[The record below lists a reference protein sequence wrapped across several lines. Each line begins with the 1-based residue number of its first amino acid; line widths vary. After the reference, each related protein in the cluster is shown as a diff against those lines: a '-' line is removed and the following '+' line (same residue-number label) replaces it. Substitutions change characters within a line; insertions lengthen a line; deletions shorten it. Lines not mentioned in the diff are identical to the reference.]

1 MIFNIIF
8 NIIFIRVFEKTE
20 AIPWV
25 LEKTVRFL

>member
-25 LEKTVRFL
+25 FEKTVRFL